1 MKNVIVGHRM
11 KSEIIRGDSRSR
23 FQKTGQGQPAMR
35 FRVNPLEEEYHV
47 VRLLALLLLS
57 AAAIAQA
64 QPFPSKPIKI
74 IVGFTAGGPSDIV
87 ARIVAQQLT
96 ERLNRT
102 VVVENRPGATG
113 TIGADLV
120 AKAPPD
126 GYTLYLASQ
135 TTHAV
140 TPYMYA
146 NVGYDPIRDFS
157 TVTLAMQNPLL
168 VVVHPS
174 LGVKTLKELVSLAQ
188 ARPGVINFATGG
200 IGSSPHMSVELLKSV
215 FRLNMVPIHYKGD
228 SAAITD
234 VMGGQVPVM
243 FANISGVLPYVQQGR
258 LRGVAVTSTKRSSIV
273 PEFPSVS
280 ESGLSGYEV
289 ITWFG
294 ILAPAKTPADIVNR
308 LQQEIAKSVVLPNVK
323 EQIAKLGLET
333 VASTPENYAAF
344 LREENVKW
352 SKLVKDLNLKAE

>member
-1 MKNVIVGHRM
+1 MI
-11 KSEIIRGDSRSR
+11 
-23 FQKTGQGQPAMR
+23 
-35 FRVNPLEEEYHV
+35 
-47 VRLLALLLLS
+47 RLLAILLCL
-57 AAAIAQA
+57 AGVAHAQ
-64 QPFPSKPIKI
+64 QYPTKPVKI

-87 ARIVAQQLT
+87 ARIVATQLS
-96 ERLNRT
+96 ERFGRSF
-102 VVVENRPGATG
+102 VVENRPGATG

-120 AKAPPD
+120 AKSPPD

-174 LGVKTLKELVSLAQ
+174 LGVKTLKDLVAMAQ
-188 ARPGVINFATGG
+188 ARPGVLNFATGG

-215 FRLNMVPIHYKGD
+215 FKLNMVPVHYKGD

-234 VMGGQVPVM
+234 MMGGQVPIM

-258 LRGVAVTSTKRSSIV
+258 LRGVAVTSTKRSSIA

-294 ILAPAKTPADIVNR
+294 ILAPARTPSDIVNR
-308 LQQEIAKSVVLPNVK
+308 LQQEIAKSVVIPNVK

-344 LREENVKW
+344 LREENTKW